1 MKQTITYEA
10 EASAKKQV
18 KKYQIF
24 SYVTVL
30 AAKGPVLHTIPSA
43 PGA

>member
-1 MKQTITYEA
+1 MKQTITHEA
-10 EASAKKQV
+10 EASAKKV